1 MYNPNITI
9 ILFICEGLTGSCV
22 TEPILCI
29 AGVYIVVRTVEHISV
44 LREFYVYTQSYYSL
58 YICIIYYIAYV
69 ASVKA
74 ILSDLYYGGLLYSNS
89 HLFIDGPGSFFPIL
103 FRVIRVH
110 TIFRICGMLSHIIT
124 WCHSNWRLC
133 NSGCTGTQPSWS
145 FIYISFQRIYKF
157 LTIIYEYHAGCYYNT
172 WMVYIH
178 CHIPL
183 HCFNIILYYLSG
195 RRGRYSTYVVYSDY
209 LCTGCLGRII
219 LYYIYHRI
227 GLSYIS
233 YTIDYIGYLS
243 SILLSPVLYGS
254 DVLGSWIVS
263 NFRCLYYIIHF
274 SSCIFKLC
282 PICIYLAY
290 ILVSINIISYTSNCF
305 SQSYTTHNF
314 MYGLVYVYCHGMAP
328 PLTSTLY
335 TCGQTGTC
343 LVIFK
348 LCTIQASKYHFIANL
363 VGKKFTAAH
372 IYRIIPSTDACHVS
386 GVAFGYYLIPILCI
400 TDCNIR
406 VYTKFYHIFSSI
418 HGGTIRNVYYLCNV
432 WLRSRG
438 VYRSYLF
445 SRNAIHTT
453 SNFFKTIL
461 ILVYIRKWYTSHQRI
476 YIVTYI
482 IHIKQVIYALALSI
496 TAKSACLA
504 FRRYYFVYM
513 FVLLLLV
520 RAFHEGNH
528 VLQCFTKRIHCI
540 HPNSRCYIGFIVSV
554 LAITI
559 ISTKS
564 IFIIHHH
571 CFTTTNIYVISE
583 SLYTVGIQVF
593 ESRGSILFASNYRF
607 IILFHVMLYSGHI
620 CELYRIISQYFSCA
634 VYYFILGGAAFKV
647 WVQKRIIY
655 LIILYSY
662 VTQILQCKCK
672 RHARLLI
679 VPGHILLYAVFF
691 CFKIHGMVGMLV
703 QDFHGRVCQSV
714 GASIVPVN
722 HCDQSLSHNIARII
736 LCVSYGHMRII
747 GTKYASNSSHRRLS
761 DGYPCHTNIIIIII
775 LYIGI
780 IIGPQECRQIT
791 TSYLD
796 ICVLYILFYKLPLA
810 ITNIIHFVIY
820 WKIGSIFFFMVYTN
834 FCYSTNTMLSQAL
847 AVGILIMPLQYMSQ
861 RQKKHRLFCGVASMA
876 KGVVIACYVRVCISH
891 LHHCLATVPITEC
904 IITIQIYFS
913 AGSVIQPGNIRSYK
927 LVIHHH
933 HTTIILYTM
942 VCSIYAISSKVV
954 CGIIVVGIR
963 SVRYVVPVPTSIFLL
978 GIVGTNQI
986 GESTVSY
993 YHLLYTE
1000 SRVILQSI
1008 VQYESTVYSS
1018 ILFKALRGLGIVI
1031 YLYITRVSSLRPTS
1045 KLQYIIWL
1053 CMQGV
1058 RFIIVLVIPLQAQF
1072 TARKRPS
1079 SGIGGWFIMLVNQM
1093 FFQPVQ
1099 CARIG
1104 SIFVLLYI
1112 VFINMWA
1119 YKITKILRVGHYRI
1133 NYGNTTCTIYVHLC
1147 GTTFGKANLYHFVTT
1162 GGHFE
1167 DIGQQELHVSLFV
1180 YQISCGYF
1188 LLRTNSSTSRNT
1200 HIWYNP
1206 GKKSLC
1212 GYISVL
1218 GYIRFGTG
1226 IRVHLRKPHIVFFIV
1241 YSWISIL
1248 RDGPVFSSEP
1258 VNTIGVVHVGGCLSY
1273 PFNVA
1278 FLYCIYVYTFIVIT
1292 KVITEYVYTTQYVTT
1307 CIIGFMQQK
1316 YFVIICICQRLRALY
1331 MFCNNLY
1338 FVGVV
1343 LFVFIVTL
1351 ANVFLVRNFAQFL
1364 LQTGIFKHLAM
1375 LFPIFLYQVPLGVG
1389 LQHSGLYIYG
1399 VYIVYCRTPLGGGLG
1414 CRTIIPI
1421 GGKYLRG
1428 LCIPV
1433 LIRKNGVLGLFHH
1446 SEIIHTSRFLY
1457 NALQFF
1463 PFGACIVTESAVYF
1477 IYKMD
1482 MRLFGRFLFTI
1493 LYVTVLVYIIY
1504 FFVMLSNF
1512 GFCVLTNI
1520 IMLNTPHTDIANMS
1534 CEDSFQL
1541 RKHRDLYIFISA
1553 GKQLL
1558 LQLSEAGKPE
1568 VQLCC
1573 LGNYLGLYLIGTSQ
1587 YHTRGYMFI
1596 YRLGSFK
1603 HIIYAYYNANLTGHT
1618 FQHAGAEDVLG
1629 FPAGCYGVV
1638 ISHSTEVHP
1647 LCRLLGSSCKRYPL
1661 PSNFCLFYIFMSHG
1675 KRRMLYIFK
1684 QGFIHL
1690 QGRHGHHLPQLLSP
1704 KHVSNPGK
1712 GIVVIFMRLQVGKRT
1727 PDMVAN
1733 VFTLACSVGTEGT
1746 NASALLDFSRN
1757 FFVLLARGSIIRTD
1771 VGVVACGGGKT
1782 FKDLC
1787 KRVPCCLGVPSS
1799 YIAHAIQHLLDCL
1812 YTIYVVY
1819 KRFGIVFTIQ
1829 VYPFQSSIQPAFYIV
1844 LQLDGAYSCLPVYFL
1859 DTSRVWAHVSS
1870 GKIYSWRII
1879 ARIFFRI
1886 QLHVASRNTISE
1898 NTGILFLVRLQ
1909 LLFVMRYIG
1918 VYLGHILLLHTS
1930 IICLVVVNL
1939 RPRGL
1944 AVPELFNRVGSTA
1957 YPCALAV
1964 LLASVL
1970 FLHNI
1975 GIQIN
1980 ILQQARAGVIQI
1992 FTITVDFTLLLYNIF
2007 IKHILCYKGFA
2018 FFSCGCVGVQADTT
2032 YIKRDGAHIIIA
2044 RKSISKPRYVRRQ
2057 GNFFIKFVA
2066 YFFHIFQKVVICL
2079 CAFVQKFHADVL
2091 SIQSLCFD
2099 PPIYWRFLLVTP
2111 LFGTTVLKDFVAF
2124 ITGLSQQVHGFFK
2137 LGNVFCGDKATTS
2150 FVVKLLVKL
2159 LPVFALQVLFNLVSY
2174 FLESLIIFIRNR
2186 RGNAYITKCVR
2197 KYFSKIFGSQ
2207 NTICVIYKLNIIH
2220 LIRLQF
2226 IKFLLGGSY
2235 NIVNTI
2241 RYNVVLQVLFI
2252 YKSTI
2257 YCFNHGVCIIVFFI
2271 GGCFGY
2277 LRHHAF
2283 VQLFIGIVYQLVVF
2297 KCIFYTAVY
2306 IKILRAQSMCYG
2318 VIVQNYLSTYTGGPF
2333 GGIYVLILSY
2343 INIFLVIGVC
2353 NHFTDGLLFFR
2364 IFYKGGTGSRIGQL
2378 FFVIF
2383 TNIFDGLLCVY
2394 FVPYFGNRPVIPLYI
2409 PQLCFTRYG
2418 VYVLFFVV
2426 LYRIFVPPAITIS
2439 SPCKRTSLSLYMFL
2453 YLRIYICFC
2462 CRRWSTTGCRSTVT

>member
-1 MYNPNITI
+1 MYNPNIAI

-22 TEPILCI
+22 GEPILCI
-29 AGVYIVVRTVEHISV
+29 AGVYIVVRTVEHISA

-58 YICIIYYIAYV
+58 YICIIYYIAYA

-110 TIFRICGMLSHIIT
+110 TIFRICNGMSHIST
-124 WCHSNWRLC
+124 CHTNGCSC
-133 NSGCTGTQPSWS
+133 NSSCATTQPSWN
-145 FIYISFQRIYKF
+145 ITNISFQSFYKCS
-157 LTIIYEYHAGCYYNT
+157 TIICEVRTGCHYIGRYVYN
-172 WMVYIH
+172 IG
-178 CHIPL
+178 HIPL
-183 HCFNIILYYLSG
+183 CRFIISLYYLSG
-195 RRGRYSTYVVYSDY
+195 MWNRDSMSITNVAY
-209 LCTGCLGRII
+209 LCSHCCGRII
-219 LYYIYHRI
+219 LYYFYHCI
-227 GLSYIS
+227 GLPNIS
-233 YTIDYIGYLS
+233 YTIIYGIYPS
-243 SILLSPVLYGS
+243 SVLLCPVLCGCNVLRGWIVLYFRSLYHVFNFSSHTYKLLS
-254 DVLGSWIVS
+254 I
-263 NFRCLYYIIHF
+263 CTYIR
-274 SSCIFKLC
+274 
-282 PICIYLAY
+282 YM
-290 ILVSINIISYTSNCF
+290 LVFINIISYNSKF
-305 SQSYTTHNF
+305 LWYSYGTDKF
-314 MYGLVYVYCHGMAP
+314 MYSLFVVFCYGLP
-328 PLTSTLY
+328 PLFTSTLY
-335 TCGQTGTC
+335 TCGQTRAC
-343 LVIFK
+343 FIILK
-348 LCTIQASKYHFIANL
+348 LCGVQTSKYHFITNL
-363 VGKKFTAAH
+363 VGKKLTTAH
-372 IYRIIPSTDACHVS
+372 VQRIISSTNACHISSTALAHQFVS
-386 GVAFGYYLIPILCI
+386 ILGV

-406 VYTKFYHIFSSI
+406 VYTKFYHIFSSV
-418 HGGTIRNVYYLCNV
+418 HGGTIWNVYYLCNI

-445 SRNAIHTT
+445 GRNAVHTT

-461 ILVYIRKWYTSHQRI
+461 ILVYIGKWYTSHQRI

-520 RAFHEGNH
+520 CAFHEGNH

-540 HPNSRCYIGFIVSV
+540 HPYSRCYITFIVSV

-564 IFIIHHH
+564 IFIVHHH
-571 CFTTTNIYVISE
+571 CFTTTDIYDISK

-593 ESRGSILFASNYRF
+593 KSRGSILFASNHCF
-607 IILFHVMLYSGHI
+607 IIFFHVMLYSGHI

-662 VTQILQCKCK
+662 VTQILQRKCK
-672 RHARLLI
+672 WHTRLLI
-679 VPGHILLYAVFF
+679 VSGHILLYAVFF

-714 GASIVPVN
+714 GASIVPVD

-747 GTKYASNSSHRRLS
+747 GTKYAANSPQGRLS

-780 IIGPQECRQIT
+780 IIGPQEPHQIT
-791 TSYLD
+791 TSQLD
-796 ICVLYILFYKLPLA
+796 ICVLYVLFYKLPLS

-820 WKIGSIFFFMVYTN
+820 WKIGSIFFFTIYTN

-847 AVGILIMPLQYMSQ
+847 AVTILIMPLQHATQ
-861 RQKKHRLFCGVASMA
+861 GQKEHRLFCGVAPMA
-876 KGVVIACYVRVCISH
+876 KGDVITCYVGMCVPQ
-891 LHHCLATVPITEC
+891 LHHRLATVPVGEC
-904 IITIQIYFS
+904 IVTITIYFS
-913 AGSVIQPGNIRSYK
+913 AGSVIQPGNVRGYK

-933 HTTIILYTM
+933 HTTIILYTIL
-942 VCSIYAISSKVV
+942 CSIYAISSKVV

-963 SVRYVVPVPTSIFLL
+963 SGRHIVPVPTSIFLL
-978 GIVGTNQI
+978 GIVGTNTI
-986 GESTVSY
+986 TESTVSY

-1031 YLYITRVSSLRPTS
+1031 YLYITCISSLYPTS
-1045 KLQYIIWL
+1045 KLQYIIRF
-1053 CMQGV
+1053 CTQDV
-1058 RFIIVLVIPLQAQF
+1058 RFIIVLVISLQAQF
-1072 TARKRPS
+1072 TARKWPS
-1079 SGIGGWFIMLVNQM
+1079 PGISGWFIMLVNQM

-1119 YKITKILRVGHYRI
+1119 YKITKILTVGHYRI
-1133 NYGNTTCTIYVHLC
+1133 NYGNATCTIYVHLC

-1206 GKKSLC
+1206 GKKSFC
-1212 GYISVL
+1212 TYISVL
-1218 GYIRFGTG
+1218 GCSRFGTT
-1226 IRVHLRKPHIVFFIV
+1226 IRIHPTKPRIICLINQ
-1241 YSWISIL
+1241 SWISIL
-1248 RDGPVFSSEP
+1248 RDGSVFSSEP
-1258 VNTIGVVHVGGCLSY
+1258 VNTIGSVHVGGLRFSY

-1278 FLYCIYVYTFIVIT
+1278 FLYRIYIYTFIVIT
-1292 KVITEYVYTTQYVTT
+1292 KVIMEYVYTTQYVTT

-1338 FVGVV
+1338 FVSVV

-1364 LQTGIFKHLAM
+1364 LYAGIFKHLAM

-1389 LQHSGLYIYG
+1389 LQHSCLDIHR
-1399 VYIVYCRTPLGGGLG
+1399 VYIVYCRAPLGGGLG

-1446 SEIIHTSRFLY
+1446 SEVIHTSRFLH

-1482 MRLFGRFLFTI
+1482 MRFFGCFLFAI
-1493 LYVTVLVYIIY
+1493 LYVTVLVYVVY

-1558 LQLSEAGKPE
+1558 LQLSEAGKAE
-1568 VQLCC
+1568 VQLRC
-1573 LGNYLGLYLIGTSQ
+1573 LGNYLGLYLVGTSQ
-1587 YHTRGYMFI
+1587 YHTCGYTFVH
-1596 YRLGSFK
+1596 RLRPFK

-1647 LCRLLGSSCKRYPL
+1647 LCRFLGSSCKRYPL

-1675 KRRMLYIFK
+1675 KRRMLHIFK

-1712 GIVVIFMRLQVGKRT
+1712 SIVVIFMRLQVGKRT

-1757 FFVLLARGSIIRTD
+1757 FFVLLARRSIIRTD
-1771 VGVVACGGGKT
+1771 VGVVTCGGGKT

-1829 VYPFQSSIQPAFYIV
+1829 VYPFQSSIQPAFYVI
-1844 LQLDGAYSCLPVYFL
+1844 LQLDGAYSCLPVFFL
-1859 DTSRVWAHVSS
+1859 GTSRVWAHVSS
-1870 GKIYSWRII
+1870 GKIYSRRII

-1944 AVPELFNRVGSTA
+1944 AVSKLFNCASSTA

-1964 LLASVL
+1964 LPASVL

-1980 ILQQARAGVIQI
+1980 ILQYARAGVIQI

-2007 IKHILCYKGFA
+2007 IKHILCYKSFA

-2044 RKSISKPRYVRRQ
+2044 RKSISKPRYVRRY

-2066 YFFHIFQKVVICL
+2066 YFFHIFQKVVIRL
-2079 CAFVQKFHADVL
+2079 CTFVQKFHVDVL
-2091 SIQSLCFD
+2091 SIQPLRFN

-2111 LFGTTVLKDFVAF
+2111 LFGTTVLKDFMAF
-2124 ITGLSQQVHGFFK
+2124 ITSLSQYVHGFFK
-2137 LGNVFCGDKATTS
+2137 LGNVFCGDKATIS

-2159 LPVFALQVLFNLVSY
+2159 RPVFALQVLFNLVSY
-2174 FLESLIIFIRNR
+2174 FLESLIIFICNR
-2186 RGNAYITKCVR
+2186 CGNAYITKCVR
-2197 KYFSKIFGSQ
+2197 KYFSKIFGSYD
-2207 NTICVIYKLNIIH
+2207 TICVIYKLIIIH

-2271 GGCFGY
+2271 GSCFGY
-2277 LRHHAF
+2277 LRHHAL

-2306 IKILRAQSMCYG
+2306 IKIFRAQSMCYG
-2318 VIVQNYLSTYTGGPF
+2318 VVVQNYLSTYTGGPI